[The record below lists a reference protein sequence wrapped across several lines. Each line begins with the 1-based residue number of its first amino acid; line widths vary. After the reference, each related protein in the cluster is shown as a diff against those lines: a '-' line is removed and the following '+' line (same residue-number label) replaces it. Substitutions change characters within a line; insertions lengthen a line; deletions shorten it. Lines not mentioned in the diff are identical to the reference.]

1 MAETALD
8 DFLGELDDM
17 RQLKRSSQ
25 KQTKMYWQRGEA
37 VSSGGGDG
45 SGRLSLHGDGYE
57 HLSMRRLSFQVAET
71 ALDDFLGEL
80 DDMGAFEEGDD
91 DADDDDDL

>member
-1 MAETALD
+1 L
-8 DFLGELDDM
+8 
-17 RQLKRSSQ
+17 
-25 KQTKMYWQRGEA
+25 
-37 VSSGGGDG
+37 
-45 SGRLSLHGDGYE
+45 
-57 HLSMRRLSFQVAET
+57 QVAET